1 MSFERV
7 LRWALVAIAI
17 AGLTAGIL
25 ARAAGRP
32 DLAGLAWA
40 IGTAP
45 VIGGLAVSIV
55 RDLLSGRLGVD
66 AIALLSMS
74 AALALGQP
82 LAGAVVALMYSGGNV
97 LEDIAVARAERD
109 LRSLVDRAPRQ
120 AHRKSGERIE
130 DVPVDAISVGEGL
143 LVRAGEIIPVDGIV
157 GSALAT
163 IDESA
168 VTGEP
173 IPVEKARGSAV
184 LSGSLNAGETFELT
198 VTAPAGARAPTLA
211 SCVW

>member
-7 LRWALVAIAI
+7 LRWTLIVIAV

-32 DLAGLAWA
+32 DLADLAWE
-40 IGTAP
+40 IGTVP

-82 LAGAVVALMYSGGNV
+82 LAGAVVALMYSGGNI
-97 LEDIAVARAERD
+97 LEDITIARAERD
-109 LRSLVDRAPRQ
+109 LRSLVDRVPRQ
-120 AHRKSGERIE
+120 ANRKTGERIE
-130 DVPVDAISVGEGL
+130 EIPIEAVSVGEQL
-143 LVRAGEIIPVDGIV
+143 LVRAGEIVPVDGIV
-157 GSALAT
+157 G
-163 IDESA
+163 
-168 VTGEP
+168 
-173 IPVEKARGSAV
+173 
-184 LSGSLNAGETFELT
+184 
-198 VTAPAGARAPTLA
+198 
-211 SCVW
+211 

>member
-1 MSFERV
+1 MSFERL
-7 LRWALVAIAI
+7 LRWTLILIAI

-32 DLAGLAWA
+32 DLADLAWEL
-40 IGTAP
+40 GTAP

-55 RDLLSGRLGVD
+55 RDFLSGRLGVD

-97 LEDIAVARAERD
+97 LEDIAIARAERD

-120 AHRKSGERIE
+120 AHRK
-130 DVPVDAISVGEGL
+130 
-143 LVRAGEIIPVDGIV
+143 
-157 GSALAT
+157 
-163 IDESA
+163 
-168 VTGEP
+168 TGEQ
-173 IPVEKARGSAV
+173 IE
-184 LSGSLNAGETFELT
+184 
-198 VTAPAGARAPTLA
+198 
-211 SCVW
+211 